1 MPKNIEVLINLL
13 KKKKITLSAAES
25 CTGGMLAQKIT
36 SISGASKIFKF
47 SIVTYSN
54 QSKVKYLKVPLK
66 IIKKYGSVSKQCCN
80 SMVNNLAK
88 ISKSKLNIAITGIAG
103 PKGGSEFKPV
113 GLVYIGIKKGAKI
126 EVYKYLFKN
135 KNRNYIRV
143 NSVEKSLDLI
153 KKFI

>member
-80 SMVNNLAK
+80 AMVNNLSK
-88 ISKSKLNIAITGIAG
+88 ISEARLNIAITGIAG
-103 PKGGSEFKPV
+103 PNGGSKSKPV
-113 GLVYIGIKKGAKI
+113 GLVYIGIKKGI
-126 EVYKYLFKN
+126 RTEIHEYIFLN
-135 KNRNYIRV
+135 KKRESIRK
-143 NSVEKSLDLI
+143 NSVQETFKLI